1 MKAKLIVPLALFLSV
16 AALSTN
22 AQTIRRDAHHERE
35 RIAQGNRSGEL
46 TNRERKRLNK
56 EQKDIHQDI
65 REAKKDDGHI
75 DRRERKDIKKDE
87 RKASRD
93 IYRAKHNN
101 RKKA

>member
-1 MKAKLIVPLALFLSV
+1 MKAKLIVPLALFLSL
-16 AALSTN
+16 AAVSVN
-22 AQTIRRDAHHERE
+22 AQTIRKNARHERE

-46 TNRERKRLNK
+46 TKHERHRLNK

-75 DRRERKDIKKDE
+75 DRQERKDIKKDE

>member
-1 MKAKLIVPLALFLSV
+1 MKAKLIVPFILFLSV
-16 AALSTN
+16 AVIN
-22 AQTIRRDAHHERE
+22 VNGQTIRKDARHERE
-35 RIAQGNRSGEL
+35 RIAQGKRSGEL
-46 TNRERKRLNK
+46 TKGETARLSK

-75 DRRERKDIKKDE
+75 GPRERKHIRKDE
-87 RKASRD
+87 KKANRD

>member
-1 MKAKLIVPLALFLSV
+1 MKAKLLVPFILFLTV
-16 AALSTN
+16 AVIN
-22 AQTIRRDAHHERE
+22 ANGQTIHKQARHERQ
-35 RIAQGNRSGEL
+35 RIAQGERSGEL
-46 TNRERKRLNK
+46 TKHETSKLVK
-56 EQKDIHQDI
+56 EQKDIHKDM

-75 DRRERKDIKKDE
+75 DRRERKEIWKDE